1 MEDRFYALT
10 GRVYVYDESD
20 WFGSQQTKHP
30 IDTNLDPQMSP
41 RCNLNEYQTQV
52 NRVSFYPANG
62 GFHTNNVGGPHT
74 NNGPYPVH
82 HPNQSFAT
90 GNVSQLESS
99 SANREPLDGGP
110 RPLMEN
116 LVCNPAQTQAINI
129 LQNLLSLMVTPFGG
143 QSVQQELCP

>member
-1 MEDRFYALT
+1 MEHRAK
-10 GRVYVYDESD
+10 SD
-20 WFGSQQTKHP
+20 IAHSDI
-30 IDTNLDPQMSP
+30 ID
-41 RCNLNEYQTQV
+41 
-52 NRVSFYPANG
+52 
-62 GFHTNNVGGPHT
+62 
-74 NNGPYPVH
+74 